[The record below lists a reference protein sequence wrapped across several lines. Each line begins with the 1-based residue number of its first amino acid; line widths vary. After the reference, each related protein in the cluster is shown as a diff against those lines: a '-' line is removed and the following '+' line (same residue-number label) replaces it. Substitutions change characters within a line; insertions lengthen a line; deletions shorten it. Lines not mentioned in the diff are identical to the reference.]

1 DDPSQI
7 FVFDTTGV
15 DGSLNIAGSNLTF
28 RAAVGPLGV
37 FITGGTLDLHGTLT
51 GGKLFKAGLGGS
63 NFVNGRLKISDIDFS
78 EDFSA
83 MVGGHAEVHLPVYF
97 PTDSIK
103 AGTVH
108 FLADLAFDSGTGEVT
123 ATAMPTATDKD
134 GNPIGL
140 AQLFTFDP
148 SQIGL
153 LNKLLLGVDGLDLFL
168 EGLQDLLDGEVFG
181 FKLPLI
187 GSQLSGVGDVIA
199 NFRTG

>member
-1 DDPSQI
+1 
-7 FVFDTTGV
+7 
-15 DGSLNIAGSNLTF
+15 
-28 RAAVGPLGV
+28 
-37 FITGGTLDLHGTLT
+37 
-51 GGKLFKAGLGGS
+51 
-63 NFVNGRLKISDIDFS
+63 
-78 EDFSA
+78 
-83 MVGGHAEVHLPVYF
+83 GHAEVHLPVYF

-108 FLADLAFDSGTGEVT
+108 FLADLAFDSGTGEFT

-199 NFRTG
+199 NFRTGFLEDFRHAIEDLAAPPSPGSDPISKILFDLLGPKPEGLGLLLDLNNDHVVDIGDIV